1 VAEIG
6 DRLKRV
12 DESLAKQLQRS
23 IENNARLV
31 ARIKEMEAVLQTAQE
46 IFAVVVNPLDC
57 TDASVRPLWEKCR
70 EIECKIRDLLKDG
83 AVLVPVRDDGAGRI
97 KELEDALRKISCPHV
112 TDRPLWWQLEARTA
126 LLANDLRDALQHI
139 QPKDGAK

>member
-1 VAEIG
+1 VDEIE

-31 ARIKEMEAVLQTAQE
+31 AEMAEWKQAASVEAGLRREFAARIAELEGALQISQE
-46 IFAVVVNPLDC
+46 IFAVIVNPQDHPN
-57 TDASVRPLWEKCR
+57 TSVQHLWAQCK
-70 EIECKIRDLLKDG
+70 EIECKIRDLL
-83 AVLVPVRDDGAGRI
+83 
-97 KELEDALRKISCPHV
+97 
-112 TDRPLWWQLEARTA
+112 
-126 LLANDLRDALQHI
+126 